1 MLKRYKIILSIFIPY
16 VLDQVSK
23 FLIYKNFFLYEK
35 KVIINGLFNIRYNK
49 NYGAAFSFLNDSPVW
64 FRKPFF
70 IIVPTAAI
78 IFVIYLLIKNT
89 KDSLLK
95 LYAFSFI
102 IAGALGNLTDRF
114 TYGYVIDFIDVH
126 IKTYHWP
133 TFNIADISIFIAIVL
148 LIIDEIKN
156 KEKKN

>member
-16 VLDQVSK
+16 LLDQLSK
-23 FLIYKNFFLYEK
+23 FLIYKNFVLYEK
-35 KVIINGLFNIRYNK
+35 KVIIDGLFNIRYNK
-49 NYGAAFSFLNDSPVW
+49 NFGAAFSFLNDAPVW

-70 IIVPTAAI
+70 ILIPLAAI
-78 IFVIYLLIKNT
+78 VFVSYLLIKHT
-89 KDSLLK
+89 KNNILK

-114 TYGYVIDFIDVH
+114 TYGYVIDFLDFH
-126 IKTYHWP
+126 IKNYHWP
-133 TFNIADISIFIAIVL
+133 TFNVADISIFIAIVL

-156 KEKKN
+156 KEKKK